1 MLALDVADVVGARVI
16 RNRKH
21 WKWSK
26 QDGGDGH
33 LGTIR
38 QVNQLYP
45 GEPITVVI
53 AWDNGTIANYRP
65 EDVHL
70 VDTGPCGVRHE
81 SAICDSCHHRA
92 GIFGIR
98 WQCAVC
104 INYDLCSQ
112 CYHTDQHNVKHHF
125 YRIDSPLSDQ
135 RRTVGSRKGAKKVP
149 LKGILPGAKVVRG
162 IDWTWEN
169 QDGGKKGRVEQI
181 QEWNEQTGNSAAL
194 VIWSTGQTD
203 LYRVGHRGMVDLK
216 VVTVAK
222 SHSVYRDHLP
232 LLTEYENAYEDL
244 YSINDWY

>member
-1 MLALDVADVVGARVI
+1 MVAFDAADAVGARVI

-26 QDGGDGH
+26 QVRVLCFLISCCKLISKPFQDGGDGH

-81 SAICDSCHHRA
+81 GAICDNCHQRT

-104 INYDLCSQ
+104 INYDLCST
-112 CYHTDQHNVKHHF
+112 CYHTDQHSVKHHF
-125 YRIDSPLSDQ
+125 YRIDSPQNSEQ
-135 RRTVGSRKGAKKVP
+135 HRITVSPRKGAKKVQ
-149 LKGILPGAKVVRG
+149 LRGILPGAKVVRG
-162 IDWTWEN
+162 AFI
-169 QDGGKKGRVEQI
+169 V
-181 QEWNEQTGNSAAL
+181 
-194 VIWSTGQTD
+194 
-203 LYRVGHRGMVDLK
+203 
-216 VVTVAK
+216 
-222 SHSVYRDHLP
+222 
-232 LLTEYENAYEDL
+232 
-244 YSINDWY
+244 